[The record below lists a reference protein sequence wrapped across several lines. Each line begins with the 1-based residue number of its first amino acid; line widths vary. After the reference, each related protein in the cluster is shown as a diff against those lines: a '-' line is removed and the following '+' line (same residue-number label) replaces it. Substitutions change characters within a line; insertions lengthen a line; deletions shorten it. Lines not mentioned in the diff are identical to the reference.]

1 MAINVYEPLKFSTQ
15 GINDLATQTSL
26 TVTNGRIAVDYV
38 QPIKALEFAGNSL
51 GELSGMGIRWTDGRR
66 SKTLS
71 LKQDSLFSDLSI
83 NLAEEQE
90 YQINDVKVLSFTSL
104 GPTVTSSN
112 LKTLGTLKTLNVAG
126 NTALG
131 NVLFVNSDNNQ
142 IGINT
147 DSPKG
152 AIGVVENGVEIKI
165 GSSKTDTASIGTV
178 SNDHLEIVTDN
189 TPRIVVSNNGD
200 VQVFGKLIVD
210 DFVIQKSTTV
220 AFKETALS
228 SNYGMGMVWSNL
240 NRHNAQLIYHADPDR
255 IWSTESIDLAQD
267 KCFSINNVSVLDQ
280 TTLGST
286 VLHSSLT
293 KVGVLTDLQVAGDA
307 AVTRSLHAGKIN
319 VGMLVLDQDNIKTD
333 NTINIIRRNRNEIS
347 IDDNIVIGNSSNTDR
362 TVSLY
367 GQVTVGVANPDPGV
381 ALTVA
386 GPVSIEN
393 KKFQVGES
401 VPTSGSFSK
410 GDIVW
415 NANPMPHNFI
425 GWVCIVDGTPGQWLP
440 FGAIVAQ

>member
-1 MAINVYEPLKFSTQ
+1 MAINVYEPLKFNTQ

-38 QPIKALEFAGNSL
+38 QPTKALEFAGNSL

-90 YQINDVKVLSFTSL
+90 YQINDVAVLSFTAL
-104 GPTVTSSN
+104 GPTVTTSN
-112 LKTLGTLKTLNVAG
+112 LKTIGTLKTLNVAG

-152 AIGVVENGVEIKI
+152 AIGVVENGVEIKV

-200 VQVFGKLIVD
+200 VQVLGKLIVD

-228 SNYGMGMVWSNL
+228 SNYGMGMVWANL

-267 KCFSINNVSVLDQ
+267 RCFSISNVLVLDQ

-293 KVGVLTDLQVAGDA
+293 KLGVLTDLQVAGDA
-307 AVTRSLHAGKIN
+307 AVTRALHAGKIN
-319 VGMLVLDQDNIKTD
+319 VGMLVLDQDSIKTD
-333 NTINIIRRNRNEIS
+333 NTVNIVRRNKNEIS
-347 IDDNIVIGNSSNTDR
+347 VDDNIVIGNSSNADR

-393 KKFQVGES
+393 KKFQVGAS
-401 VPTSGSFSK
+401 APTSGSFNK

-415 NANPMPHNFI
+415 NSNPMPHNFI

-440 FGAIVAQ
+440 FGAIAAQ